1 MFQTDANLQSAFAR
15 ECQAYV
21 RYLLFAS
28 IAEKEERKEA
38 ARLFR
43 TAAEA
48 ELAHARNHFTVM
60 GGMGNT
66 KSNLLAAATTGQ
78 STTTS
83 LYPGFLVQAQE
94 DRNEN
99 ARISFDWALR
109 ADKNHNALFEKA
121 YQEFKQ
127 SQKLAPEKY
136 SYCSN
141 CGNLF
146 AGAVPAACDICKADG
161 DRIREMD

>member
-1 MFQTDANLQSAFAR
+1 MFQTDTNLQSAFAQ

-28 IAEKEERKEA
+28 IADKEGCQEA
-38 ARLFR
+38 SRLFK
-43 TAAEA
+43 TAAEG

-60 GGMGNT
+60 GGIGNT

-78 STTTS
+78 INTTS

-99 ARISFDWALR
+99 ARISFDWACR
-109 ADKNHNALFEKA
+109 ADKNHNTLFEKA

-127 SQKLAPEKY
+127 TQKLAPAKY
-136 SYCSN
+136 SYCAN

-146 AGAVPAACDICKADG
+146 AGAAPAACDICKASG
-161 DRIREMD
+161 DKIKETG

>member
-1 MFQTDANLQSAFAR
+1 MFKTDANVQSAFAH
-15 ECQAYV
+15 ESQAYV

-28 IAEKEERKEA
+28 IAEKEGCPEA

-43 TAAEA
+43 NAAEA
-48 ELAHARNHFTVM
+48 ELTHARNHFTVM
-60 GGMGNT
+60 GGIGNT

-78 STTTS
+78 VATTG
-83 LYPGFLVQAQE
+83 LYPGFLNQAME

-99 ARISFDWALR
+99 ARVSFDWACR
-109 ADKNHNALFEKA
+109 ADKNHNTIFDKA
-121 YQEFKQ
+121 YLEFKQ
-127 SQKLAPEKY
+127 SQKLTPDKY

-146 AGAVPAACDICKADG
+146 AGAAPASCDICHASGEKIKQVD
-161 DRIREMD
+161 